1 VEEVQVGEHGSGRP
15 VNGDKEATDAQVIR
29 ASVDDPAAFWPLFQR
44 HYDPLFAFIA
54 RRLGPDAAD
63 DLATD
68 VFLTAFT
75 LRGRYDQRHADA
87 RPWLFGIAANV
98 VRRHRRSETRRLRAY
113 ARHAGRARNENE
125 DEGIERLDGLAAA
138 PQLAKALA
146 SMTSGQRDVLLLIAW
161 AELTPEEVARA
172 LHIPPGTVRSRLS
185 RARARARLQLRT
197 AMPDDDLDA
206 PEHVREAVQWMTS
219 S

>member
-1 VEEVQVGEHGSGRP
+1 VSGHADASAAGGGAGAR
-15 VNGDKEATDAQVIR
+15 TDAEVIG
-29 ASVDDPAAFWPLFQR
+29 ASIDDPAAFWSLFQR
-44 HYDPLFAFIA
+44 HYDPIFAFIA

-75 LRGRYDQRHADA
+75 LRARYDQRHAEA
-87 RPWLFGIAANV
+87 RPWLFGIAANM
-98 VRRHRRSETRRLRAY
+98 VRRHRRAETRRLRAY
-113 ARHAGRARNENE
+113 ARHARRAGVAHE
-125 DEGIERLDGLAAA
+125 DDGVERLDGLAAA

-146 SMTSGQRDVLLLIAW
+146 SMTTGQRDVLLLIAW

-185 RARARARLQLRT
+185 RARARARLQLRK
-197 AMPDDDLDA
+197 AMPDDDTDA
-206 PEHVREAVQWMTS
+206 PEHVREAVQWTTS